1 VSSYVQSFKIL
12 TPHYSVSEK
21 TSDVECK
28 HGPTECIGN
37 MLMLCAANLPFHSA
51 NSGAS
56 SSLVS
61 TPRTPVIRSL
71 GFANCLISDYEQ
83 IPSRSLVEGCSLE
96 HGIDFESLNQ
106 CASHEDDNLDD
117 PQDPISDDPSGISL
131 LRQSV
136 KHSEDVGVKTS
147 CTVRVDEKVWCVRD
161 GGEWKDC
168 YNGSGVSTLVEE
180 VERLWEQRN

>member
-1 VSSYVQSFKIL
+1 MSYFQIL
-12 TPHYSVSEK
+12 TPPLYSVSQK

-37 MLMLCAANLPFHSA
+37 MLMLCAANLPFESA
-51 NSGAS
+51 
-56 SSLVS
+56 
-61 TPRTPVIRSL
+61 PRTPVIRSL

-83 IPSRSLVEGCSLE
+83 IPSRSLVESCTLE
-96 HGIDFESLNQ
+96 HGINFESLNQ

-117 PQDPISDDPSGISL
+117 PQDPIPDDPSGIAL
-131 LRQSV
+131 LRKSI
-136 KHSEDVGVKTS
+136 KHSQDVGVKTS

-180 VERLWEQRN
+180 VERLYAQRN

>member
-1 VSSYVQSFKIL
+1 
-12 TPHYSVSEK
+12 
-21 TSDVECK
+21 
-28 HGPTECIGN
+28 
-37 MLMLCAANLPFHSA
+37 
-51 NSGAS
+51 
-56 SSLVS
+56 
-61 TPRTPVIRSL
+61 
-71 GFANCLISDYEQ
+71 
-83 IPSRSLVEGCSLE
+83 LE
-96 HGIDFESLNQ
+96 HGVDFESLNQ

-147 CTVRVDEKVWCVRD
+147 CTVRVDEKVWCIRD